1 MARLYGRRGEMSVI
15 RKQQF
20 FSTKIRRSMQ
30 YLRKAGTLFLTVSM
44 LMMYLTACGSS
55 DHGTPHVMMLGD
67 IEIKPGETKIQ
78 ELADAGYEFSDNGG
92 VEMVPKEE
100 GFGYTRTYTQVYDL
114 NSKAEA
120 RTLYSSVVV
129 LKDGEEAAMISIY
142 NEEEKEITLAQCKI
156 SSITVYSTYFE
167 ADKVAVEGITW
178 DELSAEALTEVLGE
192 VTRSTDD
199 KVYVWENRWYS
210 LILRYQED
218 GTIESIATNFNA
230 FTL

>member
-1 MARLYGRRGEMSVI
+1 
-15 RKQQF
+15 
-20 FSTKIRRSMQ
+20 MQ

-44 LMMYLTACGSS
+44 LMVYLTACGSS

-67 IEIKPGETKIQ
+67 IEIKPGETTIQ
-78 ELADAGYEFSDNGG
+78 ELADAGYEFSDNSS
-92 VEMVPKEE
+92 VEMVPEDE
-100 GFGYTRTYTQVYDL
+100 GFGYTWVYTQVYDL
-114 NSKAEA
+114 NAKAEA

-129 LKDGEEAAMISIY
+129 LKDGEVAAMISIY
-142 NEEEKEITLAQCKI
+142 NEGEKEITLAQCKI
-156 SSITVYSTYFE
+156 SYITVYITYFE

-178 DELSAEALTEVLGE
+178 DKLSAEALTEVLGE

-199 KVYVWENRWYS
+199 KVYVWENGWYS

-218 GTIESIATNFNA
+218 GTIESIETNFNA

>member
-1 MARLYGRRGEMSVI
+1 
-15 RKQQF
+15 
-20 FSTKIRRSMQ
+20 MQ

-44 LMMYLTACGSS
+44 LMVYLTACGSS

-67 IEIKPGETKIQ
+67 IEIKPGETTIQ
-78 ELADAGYEFSDNGG
+78 ELADAGYEFSDNSS
-92 VEMVPKEE
+92 VEMVPEDE
-100 GFGYTRTYTQVYDL
+100 GFGYTWVYTQVYDL
-114 NSKAEA
+114 NAKAEA

-129 LKDGEEAAMISIY
+129 LKDGEVAALISIY
-142 NEEEKEITLAQCKI
+142 NEGEKEITLAQCKI
-156 SSITVYSTYFE
+156 SYITVYITYFE

-178 DELSAEALTEVLGE
+178 DKLSAEALTEVLGE

-199 KVYVWENRWYS
+199 KVYVWENGWYS

-218 GTIESIATNFNA
+218 GTIESIETNFNA